1 MARLGSTW
9 FKAARLNLERPPS
22 ARARAGMS
30 MSLEDALGVAG
41 KALGHLGEV
50 HIESHAKATLG
61 AQGGS
66 FQFFREGCH

>member
-30 MSLEDALGVAG
+30 MSLEDALGVARI
-41 KALGHLGEV
+41 
-50 HIESHAKATLG
+50 IEAAARSARTDRLG
-61 AQGGS
+61 AVS
-66 FQFFREGCH
+66 A